1 MSKQFKV
8 GDKVKCVDAGQSAK
22 RYLEYGREYFVVET
36 RGTRV
41 VLNGVDHPFG
51 SWNQNRFE
59 LVAQEAPA
67 PKFKVGDK
75 VKCVNLGNGTTA
87 SIYMKVG
94 EVYEVRAVCTQDGW
108 EGDVSLVGVPDIFPG
123 WCVSRFE
130 LAPQEQ
136 NEFIL
141 KGKDSAG
148 RMFDYASLGSLDECR
163 TYLEKHGKA
172 ELTYTVTE
180 CVPRA
185 VFAVQEEVTRCVTAV

>member
-8 GDKVKCVDAGQSAK
+8 GDKVKCNDAQYSGGKYLTVGQVYRVTEVNEDWGGIK
-22 RYLEYGREYFVVET
+22 LEGVEHPYGY
-36 RGTRV
+36 
-41 VLNGVDHPFG
+41 
-51 SWNQNRFE
+51 WNIPRFE
-59 LVAQEAPA
+59 LVP
-67 PKFKVGDK
+67 
-75 VKCVNLGNGTTA
+75 
-87 SIYMKVG
+87 
-94 EVYEVRAVCTQDGW
+94 QD
-108 EGDVSLVGVPDIFPG
+108 
-123 WCVSRFE
+123 
-130 LAPQEQ
+130 Q